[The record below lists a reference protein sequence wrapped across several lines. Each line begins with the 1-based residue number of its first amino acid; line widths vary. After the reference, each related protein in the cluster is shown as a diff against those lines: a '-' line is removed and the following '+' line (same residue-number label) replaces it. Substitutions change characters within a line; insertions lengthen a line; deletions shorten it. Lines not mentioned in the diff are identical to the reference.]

1 MIEGHFIL
9 DIVSGDVHILW
20 LYNIMDRIYK
30 YNSNASYEPNGGTYL
45 QLITAK
51 DLYIQNITVA
61 ENGGHSDSFQVKFPN
76 VFTNY
81 PLGAVRVEDQK
92 FKDWDH
98 YKFTIWQ
105 SQLNF
110 VVFCASSACGVS
122 VEHLNAKEPMIRSIY
137 RFHVYYHIR
146 RILKILEIPLPYE
159 NSFNQYNNPYNH
171 EKFIRICSEY
181 GVSNDL
187 TKWRNQKYFST
198 WQSRAW
204 ETGKPGMSYIN
215 ENSFSGW
222 IIEKLDGLTML
233 GLQKLSESV
242 RDYAYLILTSQT
254 STRDLIVGHEGRNL
268 DAQRVFLNTFENV
281 VNKRVNIPEDIR
293 RFQKT
298 LQYARSKV
306 DYVIGEFI
314 YMLPSDMNLRTGN
327 IRNYNNKILIS
338 SPSFK
343 IGTNVKINL
352 LSSENRRLSDDGE
365 QAKLKDKPDVKS
377 KKVEMVKTKPDVKS
391 NKEHKQ
397 DVKPNI
403 KFDRES
409 KQDVKK
415 PDTNKIT
422 YEEEK
427 VALILGTTAVFTVW
441 WMFK

>member
-1 MIEGHFIL
+1 
-9 DIVSGDVHILW
+9 
-20 LYNIMDRIYK
+20 MDRIYK
-30 YNSNASYEPNGGTYL
+30 YNSDASYKPNGGTYL

-51 DLYIQNITVA
+51 DLYIQNVTVA
-61 ENGGHSDSFQVKFPN
+61 EHDGGHSDSFQVKFPN

-110 VVFCASSACGVS
+110 AVFCASSACGVS

-171 EKFIRICSEY
+171 EKFIGICSEY

-204 ETGKPGMSYIN
+204 ETNKPGMSYIN
-215 ENSFSGW
+215 ENSFSRW
-222 IIEKLDGLTML
+222 IIEKSDGLTTL
-233 GLQKLSESV
+233 GIQKLSESV

-254 STRDLIVGHEGRNL
+254 STRGPIVGHEARNL
-268 DAQRVFLNTFENV
+268 DAQRTFLNTFENI
-281 VNKRVNIPEDIR
+281 VNRRVNIPEDIR

-306 DYVIGEFI
+306 DYAIGEFV
-314 YMLPSDMNLRTGN
+314 YMIPSDMNLRIGKVK
-327 IRNYNNKILIS
+327 NYNNKIMVSKPGFSL
-338 SPSFK
+338 
-343 IGTNVKINL
+343 GTNLKVNL
-352 LSSENRRLSDDGE
+352 DDDDT
-365 QAKLKDKPDVKS
+365 KVSKTDKPDI
-377 KKVEMVKTKPDVKS
+377 KP

-397 DVKPNI
+397 DVKPNRPDI
-403 KFDRES
+403 KQNIKISRS
-409 KQDVKK
+409 K

-427 VALILGTTAVFTVW
+427 VALILGTTAVFTVL

>member
-1 MIEGHFIL
+1 
-9 DIVSGDVHILW
+9 
-20 LYNIMDRIYK
+20 MDRIYK
-30 YNSNASYEPNGGTYL
+30 CNPDVSYKANGGTYL

-61 ENGGHSDSFQVKFPN
+61 EHDGHSDSFQVKFPN

-81 PLGAVRVEDQK
+81 PLGAVRVEDQR

-110 VVFCASSACGVS
+110 MVFCASSACRVS
-122 VEHLNAKEPMIRSIY
+122 VEYLNGKEPMIRSIY
-137 RFHVYYHIR
+137 RFHVYCHIR

-171 EKFIRICSEY
+171 EKFIGICSEY

-198 WQSRAW
+198 WESRAW

-215 ENSFSGW
+215 ENSFSRW
-222 IIEKLDGLTML
+222 IIEKSDDLTML
-233 GLQKLSESV
+233 GLPKLSESV
-242 RDYAYLILTSQT
+242 RDYTYLILTSQT
-254 STRDLIVGHEGRNL
+254 STRGSIIGHEVRNL
-268 DAQRVFLNTFENV
+268 DAQRTFLNTFENI
-281 VNKRVNIPEDIR
+281 VNRRVNIPEDIR
-293 RFQKT
+293 RFQQT
-298 LQYARSKV
+298 LQYVRSKV
-306 DYVIGEFI
+306 DYAIGEFI
-314 YMLPSDMNLRTGN
+314 YMLPSDMNLRIGN
-327 IRNYNNKILIS
+327 VINYNNKILIS

-343 IGTNVKINL
+343 IGTNARIS
-352 LSSENRRLSDDGE
+352 LS
-365 QAKLKDKPDVKS
+365 VKS
-377 KKVEMVKTKPDVKS
+377 KEVEMVKTEPDVKPKVKTKPNIKP

-403 KFDRES
+403 KFNRES
-409 KQDVKK
+409 NQDVKE
-415 PDTNKIT
+415 PDTNKVT

-427 VALILGTTAVFTVW
+427 VALILRTTAVFTVW
-441 WMFK
+441 WMFKLLTYSLSLS